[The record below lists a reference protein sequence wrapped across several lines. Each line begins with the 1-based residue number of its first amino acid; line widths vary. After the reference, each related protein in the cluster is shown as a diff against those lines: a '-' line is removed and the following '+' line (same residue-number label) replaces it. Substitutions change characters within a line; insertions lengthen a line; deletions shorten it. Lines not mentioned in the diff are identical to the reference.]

1 MRIFYVCVL
10 LGLGEACGKDI
21 EVRNGKEL
29 KQAVSNLADGDV
41 VTIFPGKYP
50 AGNMV
55 SGVSDLTIKGSDPKN
70 RPVFEGGNE
79 AWHFTRTPGLT
90 LKNIVARGQKGNG
103 INLDDGGKLDEPVCG
118 VTIENVVTEDT
129 GPKGNFDGIKC
140 SGLSG
145 LTIRNCGVA
154 GWGGQAIDFVGC
166 KDSLITGCVFTGKE
180 GFSQNT
186 GPQLKGGSEGIV
198 IEKCRFV
205 NAGERPIQ
213 VGGSTGM
220 AFFRPLG
227 AKYEARDITI
237 RDNVI
242 EGGVCATAFTGATDV
257 DFVGNRI
264 VRPVKWIFRIL
275 QETKEEGFLP
285 CGDVRII
292 GNEIIFRREDVSHEL
307 NIGAG
312 TAPESFVFKDN
323 VWHAE
328 DAPGKSKPKLPVS
341 ETGGVYK

>member
-1 MRIFYVCVL
+1 M
-10 LGLGEACGKDI
+10 LGKAFGKEI

-29 KQAVSNLADGDV
+29 KQAVANLADGDV
-41 VTIFPGKYP
+41 LTIYPGKYP

-55 SGVSDLTIKGSDPKN
+55 RGISGLTISGSDPEN

-103 INLDDGGKLDEPVCG
+103 INLDDGGKLDEPVTG
-118 VTIENVVTEDT
+118 VTIENVLTEDT
-129 GPKGNFDGIKC
+129 GPKGNFDGMKC

-145 LTIRNCGVA
+145 LTIRNCEVA

-166 KDSLITGCVFTGKE
+166 KDSLITGCTFRGKK

-186 GPQLKGGSEGIV
+186 GPQFKGGSEGIV
-198 IEKCRFV
+198 VEKCKFV
-205 NAGERPIQ
+205 DAGERPIQ

-257 DFVGNRI
+257 EFVGNKI
-264 VRPVKWIFRIL
+264 VRPEKWIFRIL

-285 CGDVRII
+285 CGNVRIT
-292 GNEIIFRREDVSHEL
+292 GNQIVFRREDVSQEL

-312 TAPESFVFKDN
+312 TAPETFVFKNN

-328 DAPGKSKPKLPVS
+328 DAPGKSKPNLPVE